1 MAFGFLMSLY
11 GDFMQAVGASQR
23 IFEILD
29 AKTDIPLNV
38 GQRPAGNDEN
48 DQFFDGSFK
57 LKNVCFAYPSRK
69 ETNVLNDLS
78 FEINSGQMIALVG
91 PSRFFFLQVI

>member
-1 MAFGFLMSLY
+1 MAFAFLMSLY

-29 AKTDIPLNV
+29 AKTDISLNQGEKPV
-38 GQRPAGNDEN
+38 GNDDD

-57 LKNVCFAYPSRK
+57 IKNVCFAYPSRK
-69 ETNVLNDLS
+69 ETNVLTDLS
-78 FEINSGQMIALVG
+78 FEINSGQTVALVG
-91 PSRFFFLQVI
+91 PSMNL